1 MAGQGDR
8 RVLIVGG
15 GIGGLTLA
23 NALRR
28 KGLTPVVFERWDDP
42 SGKGVHLWANA
53 TRALKRIGL
62 LDRILPV
69 SNVEKFSEYRTASGK
84 LLTRWAVA
92 AYCEQIGA
100 PSLGISRPDLLG
112 ALAEALP
119 DDAVRRGAN
128 CTGFS
133 MDETGVTAHFADG
146 GEERGDVLIGADGI
160 HSIVRTQLW
169 GRIAPAYSGETVWRA
184 IIPFE
189 HPEKP
194 AGVFEMHHGPGQR
207 FLTYHVGG
215 GKMLWLAA
223 KNAPE
228 GGRDAPG
235 EAKERLLAMFKG
247 WADPIPQII
256 AATEAA
262 EFRRNDVCYLPD
274 LKTWGAGRVT
284 LLGDAAHAMTID
296 MGQGACIAIEDAYV
310 LAEKLAVENDVNVA
324 LREYE
329 AARQKR
335 ATRVAHT
342 ARRLGD
348 LNRWEH
354 PLACVLRDQIMM
366 RGSTPAWMQFKRTL
380 NYQY

>member
-1 MAGQGDR
+1 MADAGKR

-23 NALRR
+23 NALQR
-28 KGLTPVVFERWDDP
+28 KGVEPVVFERWEDP

-53 TRALKRIGL
+53 TRALQRIGL
-62 LDRILPV
+62 LDKIIPV
-69 SNVEKFSEYRTASGK
+69 SNVEKFSENRTMDSK
-84 LLTRWAVA
+84 LLTRWDVGAF
-92 AYCEQIGA
+92 CQQLGA

-112 ALAEALP
+112 VLAEVLP
-119 DDAVRRGAN
+119 EGVVRRGAD
-128 CTGFS
+128 CTGFA
-133 MDETGVTAHFADG
+133 MDESGVTAHFADG
-146 GEERGDVLIGADGI
+146 REERGDVLVGADGI

-169 GRIAPAYSGETVWRA
+169 GRITPLYSGETVWRA
-184 IIPFE
+184 IIPFD
-189 HPEKP
+189 HPKKP
-194 AGVFEMHHGPGQR
+194 AGVFEMHYGPGQR

-223 KNAPE
+223 KNAPM

-235 EAKERLLAMFKG
+235 EAKERLLAMFRG
-247 WADPIPQII
+247 WPDPIPAII
-256 AATEAA
+256 GATDAA

-310 LAEKLAVENDVNVA
+310 LAEKLATNDDAGVA
-324 LREYE
+324 LRDYE
-329 AARQKR
+329 ASRQKR

-342 ARRLGD
+342 ARRLGN
-348 LNRWEH
+348 LNRWDH
-354 PLACVLRDQIMM
+354 PLACALRNQIMI
-366 RGSTPAWMQFKRTL
+366 RGSVPAWTQFKRTL
-380 NYQY
+380 SYQL